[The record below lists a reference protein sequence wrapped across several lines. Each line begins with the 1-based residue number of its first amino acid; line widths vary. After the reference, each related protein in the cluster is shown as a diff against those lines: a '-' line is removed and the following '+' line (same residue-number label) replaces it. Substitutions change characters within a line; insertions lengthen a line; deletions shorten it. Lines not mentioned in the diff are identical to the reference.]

1 MDRQDI
7 HQNNSAYFMAN
18 LQNKHYLFLLYN
30 ESSWAGRFFMSM
42 INDCQGCGANLEIHG
57 RHTVIDKT
65 INMEFEYCEECFENC
80 MISCPAE
87 FDSSGNLLI
96 SWQTSVIHSYYIMN
110 HLERKEVIM
119 VKLLIKKKTY
129 FTPAKSP
136 NHSLI
141 IISPDGKRMSLPLSI
156 IQAHRLGNMGVADFI
171 TE

>member
-1 MDRQDI
+1 
-7 HQNNSAYFMAN
+7 
-18 LQNKHYLFLLYN
+18 
-30 ESSWAGRFFMSM
+30 
-42 INDCQGCGANLEIHG
+42 
-57 RHTVIDKT
+57 
-65 INMEFEYCEECFENC
+65 
-80 MISCPAE
+80 
-87 FDSSGNLLI
+87 
-96 SWQTSVIHSYYIMN
+96 MN
-110 HLERKEVIM
+110 HLERKEVIT